1 MKNIKLL
8 KEGDVLSEISH
19 YKVMSVNKM
28 NESVHLLHQ
37 ESGESVQISKGYIKD
52 HIVSGDE
59 YDTEIKVGRE
69 DKFWT
74 EKQIELLSVNPHNV
88 KPGDLRQKG
97 IRTIWEE
104 IYTPHVFTVCF
115 KKQDKA
121 KTAKQLQAETKAIA
135 DKFAE
140 EIEKVKTAKKGVTEA
155 SIAFVEQLVKTPILP
170 YEEGEERVL
179 RGYKVQFTSRDGKYS
194 CIDMDIADT
203 TANVRPVNIN
213 SISWI
218 IFNNVKYTVE

>member
-104 IYTPHVFTVCF
+104 IYTPHVFTIF
-115 KKQDKA
+115 Q
-121 KTAKQLQAETKAIA
+121 
-135 DKFAE
+135 
-140 EIEKVKTAKKGVTEA
+140 
-155 SIAFVEQLVKTPILP
+155 ILSFCWM
-170 YEEGEERVL
+170 
-179 RGYKVQFTSRDGKYS
+179 K
-194 CIDMDIADT
+194 
-203 TANVRPVNIN
+203 
-213 SISWI
+213 
-218 IFNNVKYTVE
+218 